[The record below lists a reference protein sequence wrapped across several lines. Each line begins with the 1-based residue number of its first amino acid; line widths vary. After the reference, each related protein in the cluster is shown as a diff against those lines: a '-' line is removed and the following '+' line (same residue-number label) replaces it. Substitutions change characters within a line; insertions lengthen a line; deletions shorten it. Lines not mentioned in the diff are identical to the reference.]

1 MKYRGFQID
10 VIGTN
15 VYVSP
20 DPNYLRHYHSHAS
33 KLAVQQGTISGV
45 AIALNEI
52 DAYLKEIDKETIE
65 PDGRL

>member
-20 DPNYLRHYHSHAS
+20 DPNYLRFTHSHAS
-33 KLAVQQGTISGV
+33 NRSASVAGV
-45 AIALNEI
+45 AIAMNEI
-52 DAYLKEIDKETIE
+52 DAYLKEFDKETIE